1 MSFEPEC
8 KPFDYPEAPWN
19 RCCPPGSQR
28 KTEQLQAVLPLPST
42 ATATSTLSPCCCG
55 TPARSQ
61 QATYSS
67 TYLWYP
73 AGIAIAV
80 PPEKAT
86 ASPTD
91 PGKLDKPQIEE
102 LMELFTSPNG
112 PSPTAD
118 IIKMVKS
125 WCGTE

>member
-28 KTEQLQAVLPLPST
+28 MPERLQAVLPSAGT
-42 ATATSTLSPCCCG
+42 AASTLSPCCCG
-55 TPARSQ
+55 TPARLQ
-61 QATYSS
+61 QVTYGS
-67 TYLWYP
+67 TFLPWFP
-73 AGIAIAV
+73 ASIAIAV

-86 ASPTD
+86 ATPSD
-91 PGKLDKPQIEE
+91 PGKLDKTQIEE

-112 PSPTAD
+112 PPPTAD